1 VPINPITNLSTC
13 NAYAQG
19 TPNRPEANAALFST
33 SSSLN
38 ANLSDPQRELLR
50 WHQKLE
56 NFGYRRVQF
65 LLRSGVLSHTEQ
77 ARRLQLA
84 AAQLSSEGCP
94 LCAACQFG
102 KQRRRPAPGKQ
113 SRIIKDSV
121 GALRRDQLFPGQK
134 VSADHF
140 ICSTRGMLTNTKGKE
155 SEKEKYGGGCIF
167 VDHATGFVH
176 IVLQTKVS
184 ASETIQ
190 SKLRFEK
197 KCRDYR
203 VVPL

>member
-1 VPINPITNLSTC
+1 MRLSGNKEHNAIEVPINPITNLPTC

-19 TPNRPEANAALFST
+19 TPNQPEANAALFST

-50 WHQKLE
+50 WHQKLGHV
-56 NFGYRRVQF
+56 GYRRVQF
-65 LLRSGVLSHTEQ
+65 LLRSGVLGHTEQ

-84 AAQLSSEGCP
+84 AAKLSSEGCP

-134 VSADHF
+134 VSAQG
-140 ICSTRGMLTNTKGKE
+140 RLTNTKGKE

-167 VDHATGFVH
+167 VDYATGCIH
-176 IVLQTKVS
+176 IELQTNVQ
-184 ASETIQ
+184 AS
-190 SKLRFEK
+190 F
-197 KCRDYR
+197 
-203 VVPL
+203 